1 MNTSDSMAAPTIS
14 TIPPP
19 SRSDRDSDGRLI
31 GLTFEGGAQATHDG
45 ALWLVAVDGS
55 DHALRA
61 VAEAARLAGQIKD
74 CALHLVNV
82 QHWLSREAAE
92 VELGSRGWKATDK
105 ARALLAATGTPWQ
118 LHVVMGEAADA
129 IVALSARLGCQMI
142 VVGSRGLGA
151 TENLLVGSVAYK
163 VIHLSPVSVL
173 VVR

>member
-1 MNTSDSMAAPTIS
+1 MNTPNQL
-14 TIPPP
+14 TIPTP
-19 SRSDRDSDGRLI
+19 SRSDRDSDGRMI
-31 GLTFEGGAQATHDG
+31 GLTFDGGVQATPG
-45 ALWLVAVDGS
+45 GKLWLVAVDGS

-74 CALHLVNV
+74 CSLALVNV

-92 VELGSRGWKATDK
+92 TELASRGRRVTEK
-105 ARALLAATGTPWQ
+105 ARTLLAASGTPWQ
-118 LHVVMGEAADA
+118 LHIVMGEAAES
-129 IVALSARLGCQMI
+129 IVALSGRLGCQMI

>member
-1 MNTSDSMAAPTIS
+1 MNTPDQLALPT
-14 TIPPP
+14 P
-19 SRSDRDSDGRLI
+19 SRSDRDSDGRLV
-31 GLTFEGGAQATHDG
+31 GVTFEGGAQATPG
-45 ALWLVAVDGS
+45 GSLWLVAVDGS

-61 VAEAARLAGQIKD
+61 VAEAARLAGQIKG
-74 CALHLVNV
+74 CTLNLVNV

-92 VELGSRGWKATDK
+92 TELASRGWKATEK
-105 ARALLAATGTPWQ
+105 ARALLAATSTPWQ

-129 IVALSARLGCQMI
+129 IVALSTRLGCQTI

>member
-1 MNTSDSMAAPTIS
+1 MNTPNQL
-14 TIPPP
+14 TIPTP
-19 SRSDRDSDGRLI
+19 SRSDRDPDGRLI
-31 GLTFEGGAQATHDG
+31 GLTFDGGAQATPG
-45 ALWLVAVDGS
+45 GKLWLVAVDGS

-61 VAEAARLAGQIKD
+61 VTEAARLAGQIKD
-74 CALHLVNV
+74 CSLALVNV

-92 VELGSRGWKATDK
+92 TELASRGWKATEK
-105 ARALLAATGTPWQ
+105 ARVLLAATSTPWQ

-129 IVALSARLGCQMI
+129 IVALSTRLGCQTI

-151 TENLLVGSVAYK
+151 TENLLVGSVAYR

>member
-1 MNTSDSMAAPTIS
+1 MNTTTQLS
-14 TIPPP
+14 IPAP
-19 SRSDRDSDGRLI
+19 SRYDRDSDGRLT
-31 GLTFEGGAQATHDG
+31 GLCFDGGAKQQPGGT
-45 ALWLVAVDGS
+45 LWLVAVDGS

-74 CALHLVNV
+74 CSLNLVNV

-92 VELGSRGWKATDK
+92 TELSGRGWKASEK

-129 IVALSARLGCQMI
+129 IVALSGRLGCQTI